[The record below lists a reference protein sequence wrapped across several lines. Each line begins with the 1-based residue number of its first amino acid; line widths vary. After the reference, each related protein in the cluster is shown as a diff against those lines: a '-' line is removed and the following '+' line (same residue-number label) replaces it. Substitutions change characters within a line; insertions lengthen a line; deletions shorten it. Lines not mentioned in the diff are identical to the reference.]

1 MPEWQVHNQS
11 TNISRA
17 GIAVSCVLHCYF
29 MSTDCGV
36 AGQSER
42 SVQPHAGDRLEIML
56 YHDDEPLTFDLVWD
70 MAVGVVRRSRMSA
83 KYNLQLA
90 SSRQKRSATGFMRVF
105 IRYAWPESGSPV
117 RPDSVQR
124 AARCEFLLDGVLRQ
138 PGNPTAVEGNL
149 FKSSLIEET
158 KKVLKLNSLWPSGCD

>member
-1 MPEWQVHNQS
+1 
-11 TNISRA
+11 
-17 GIAVSCVLHCYF
+17 
-29 MSTDCGV
+29 
-36 AGQSER
+36 
-42 SVQPHAGDRLEIML
+42 ML
-56 YHDDEPLTFDLVWD
+56 YHDGEPLTFDLVWD
-70 MAVGVVRRSRMSA
+70 MAVGVVRCWRMSA
-83 KYNLQLA
+83 KHNLQLA

-124 AARCEFLLDGVLRQ
+124 ASRCEFLLDGVLRQ